1 MKPYTPFKTGV
12 LESSAAVGTV
22 IGSGEI
28 HQNTPYAHYLYY
40 GKVYGPNIPIYEN
53 GQVVGFFSK
62 PNVRK
67 QPTGRDLEYDK
78 TFHPLAGP
86 YWFKRMVAD
95 KQDILLQSV
104 ADTMGGS
111 AE

>member
-1 MKPYTPFKTGV
+1 MRLDSECIRLMQPYMPFRTGT
-12 LESSAAVGTV
+12 LSKSAALGTV
-22 IGSGEI
+22 LGSGEI
-28 HQNTPYAHYLYY
+28 RQNIQYAHYLYY
-40 GKVYGPNIPIYEN
+40 GKHPSGTLL
-53 GQVVGFFSK
+53 Q
-62 PNVRK
+62 
-67 QPTGRDLEYDK
+67 YDK
-78 TFHPLAGP
+78 TAHPLAGP